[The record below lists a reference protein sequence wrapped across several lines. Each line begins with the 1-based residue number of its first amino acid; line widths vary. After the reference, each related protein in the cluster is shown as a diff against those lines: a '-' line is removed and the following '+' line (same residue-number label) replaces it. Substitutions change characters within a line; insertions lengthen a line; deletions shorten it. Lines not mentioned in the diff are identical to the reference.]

1 MVMKVIFSTNVK
13 EDLKEYAKSLKNYPI
28 SKERA
33 KDKRSAMIASLKKVG
48 LNPTAFPICRYKNL
62 GQALDANR
70 NPLNSSL
77 RQYTYVDESKFKWC
91 FSYINDESTS
101 TITFIKMMA
110 AIHVKESFQGRIDR
124 IINETLNRFLKN
136 SLIKA

>member
-1 MVMKVIFSTNVK
+1 MVILFNDSVRISLN
-13 EDLKEYAKSLKNYPI
+13 EYSESLTKYPI
-28 SKERA
+28 SEKRA
-33 KDKRSAMIASLKKVG
+33 SIKIDKMRKALEKVC
-48 LNPTAFPICRYKNL
+48 LNPTAFPICKYKDL
-62 GQALDANR
+62 GQTLDDNG
-70 NPLNSSL
+70 NPLNTSL
-77 RQYTYVDESKFKWC
+77 RQFNYSNESKFKWC